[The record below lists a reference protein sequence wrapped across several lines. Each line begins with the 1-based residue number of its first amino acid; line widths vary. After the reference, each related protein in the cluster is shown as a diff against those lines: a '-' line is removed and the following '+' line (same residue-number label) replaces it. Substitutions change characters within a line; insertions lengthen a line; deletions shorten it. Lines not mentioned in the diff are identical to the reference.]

1 MNDSLTFAEW
11 RNHRVERFVALAL
24 TAPEEH
30 RADYMRVQAKSLV
43 DDALMFSRA
52 GVQDHDPMP
61 VWHKPVEKP
70 D

>member
-11 RNHRVERFVALAL
+11 RNRRVERFVELAL

-43 DDALMFSRA
+43 DDALRFSRA
-52 GVQDHDPMP
+52 GLQDGDPMP
-61 VWHKPVEKP
+61 L
-70 D
+70 